1 MTATRLA
8 KATTLVALAAGWV
21 VAGWF
26 LLRTTVPASL
36 HLPHVDTHLY
46 WTDSVLHR
54 AASFDGFLRWDWVLA
69 TVAQLAALVALV
81 RLGPRLAAAWE
92 LGRVGK
98 GVMVG
103 KVATLVT
110 WAVSLPFGLAAL
122 REGRRYGIDKQDYLG
137 WLLAQWPALLGQV
150 VGLTIALTIL
160 LLLAGRFPRWWW
172 AFAGVVFT
180 AVALALVLVIP
191 YVATIGTRP
200 PHHTRLAAQLRQ
212 LERREGIGGTPIR
225 IQTVSDT
232 TNEVNSEAIGIGP
245 SARVVIWDTLLSGR
259 FTPGEIRVVAAH
271 EFGHVA
277 RRHIW
282 KGLAWYALIEIDRKS
297 VV

>member
-8 KATTLVALAAGWV
+8 KATTLVTLAAGWV

-26 LLRTTVPASL
+26 LWQTTVPASL

-69 TVAQLAALVALV
+69 TVAQLAALVVLV

-103 KVATLVT
+103 AVATLVT

-122 REGRRYGIDKQDYLG
+122 WEGRRYGIDKQD
-137 WLLAQWPALLGQV
+137 LAKQQRQGAAGTIPPQNPDDPPWEPSKRGQV
-150 VGLTIALTIL
+150 
-160 LLLAGRFPRWWW
+160 
-172 AFAGVVFT
+172 
-180 AVALALVLVIP
+180 
-191 YVATIGTRP
+191 
-200 PHHTRLAAQLRQ
+200 
-212 LERREGIGGTPIR
+212 
-225 IQTVSDT
+225 S
-232 TNEVNSEAIGIGP
+232 
-245 SARVVIWDTLLSGR
+245 
-259 FTPGEIRVVAAH
+259 
-271 EFGHVA
+271 
-277 RRHIW
+277 
-282 KGLAWYALIEIDRKS
+282 
-297 VV
+297 